1 MQRAQIPDTNRFTWL
16 VLDDNYLPIK
26 PIDDSLVYCQNIE

>member
-1 MQRAQIPDTNRFTWL
+1 MEVQKINLSSFDVTWI

-26 PIDDSLVYCQNIE
+26 PITEFYSLFK